1 MVLDNQV
8 TIWIK
13 SIKLHLHFTQEQNPS
28 EPEIQMQ
35 RKETKQEEESMD
47 AFLFDLDI
55 RELTMIQNPK
65 IIKQKINKFDY
76 VKIKKITRQKR
87 YKQSQKTIHKTVIY
101 MTNGYYINKILKT

>member
-1 MVLDNQV
+1 
-8 TIWIK
+8 
-13 SIKLHLHFTQEQNPS
+13 
-28 EPEIQMQ
+28 
-35 RKETKQEEESMD
+35 MD
-47 AFLFDLDI
+47 AFLFGLDI

-101 MTNGYYINKILKT
+101 MTNGYYINKILKTWGANIFWENDDKNKKTIGTDNS